1 MARLHRKVCTRCVIS
16 FGIIASQVA
25 VRRHHPV
32 FQAEKK
38 RHDVFTSHMV
48 RQAFG
53 PSMAAHPR
61 CAGGRSRNRGLD
73 RRKSCRQGSAFEYGR
88 PSSVAGVMMRAVAR
102 AARLRAVT
110 RLAISGN
117 GGILISKY
125 VYSSTY
131 SAVCRG

>member
-53 PSMAAHPR
+53 PSMA
-61 CAGGRSRNRGLD
+61 
-73 RRKSCRQGSAFEYGR
+73 R
-88 PSSVAGVMMRAVAR
+88 PTPGAR
-102 AARLRAVT
+102 ADEVGIEGSIAAKAVVKGQH
-110 RLAISGN
+110 L
-117 GGILISKY
+117 
-125 VYSSTY
+125 ST
-131 SAVCRG
+131 ADLPL